1 MTSLVFK
8 KYASHYLS
16 PELPILNSPNSELKL
31 QYLHLSP
38 SPLFKI
44 ARRNASHS
52 TEPVSGSPGN
62 NIEKSTGYIKKY
74 PVLLSLSLERHT
86 LVFSPSSF
94 MLLSSTAFSGLLLP
108 RVAFISSLHRCLRH
122 TFLSRH
128 TLMILSSTAFSDL
141 LLPRVAFVSLVLSL
155 IHI

>member
-62 NIEKSTGYIKKY
+62 NIEKSTGYIKKN
-74 PVLLSLSLERHT
+74 PVL
-86 LVFSPSSF
+86 
-94 MLLSSTAFSGLLLP
+94 LLSSTAFSGLLLP

-128 TLMILSSTAFSDL
+128 TLMILPSSAPSQKNFKNLSL
-141 LLPRVAFVSLVLSL
+141 LSLSSL
-155 IHI
+155 IHDPPVVSAEPKKF